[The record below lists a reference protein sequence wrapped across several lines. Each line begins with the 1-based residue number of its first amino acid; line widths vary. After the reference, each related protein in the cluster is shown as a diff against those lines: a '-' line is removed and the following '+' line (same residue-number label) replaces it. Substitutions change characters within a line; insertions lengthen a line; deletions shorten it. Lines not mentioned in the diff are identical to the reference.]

1 MYWSIFEFLFN
12 SNIFIELIFSFSQ
25 RWFRGSEK
33 LKKDLTFL
41 GVLKRDKVPFI
52 NPTKRPNAQ
61 TPICPNAQ
69 TPKRPHA
76 QVH

>member
-52 NPTKRPNAQ
+52 NPTKRPNAHMPKCTEYWAIY
-61 TPICPNAQ
+61 TPLCW
-69 TPKRPHA
+69 
-76 QVH
+76 